1 MSKIFKII
9 ITTTKSGINIGEK
22 KPYGHFLETLDH
34 IPGSV
39 IRGAFAKMLN
49 QENENLF
56 NTLFENDNKIS
67 FTDLYS
73 EPETSKTG
81 FSIPIPMTAVS
92 CKYESGFCTE
102 YDEDGKE
109 ENSLPH
115 GVFDTLIHQLIFDQF
130 KDKISIAFQPRCPK
144 CGERVEPFTGYYGLI
159 DAFEKRDHTNCR
171 TARNKHYTEYMT
183 VCAKGECPRSYKKTK
198 TTTQRT
204 TKVAISRMREVSQ
217 DQMLYSVESI
227 AKDQSFSGLVTV
239 SDENLAND
247 VEKYLKMP
255 VCHSSEGRNL
265 EKSSMRLGGGISR
278 GFGQIEIKVNDYI
291 YKDSVEDIESR
302 ITSLNNKITETAQF
316 YSHFAKES
324 LNLGGGYFAIDL
336 ISDAIVLD
344 DFLKSS
350 LEISGDYL
358 QKILDVNCNIKL
370 IGRYSQIVEHSGWSW
385 AWKLPKGKD
394 QAIQRGS
401 VFLYQ
406 CEDLNS
412 LYKPLFDLQEMG
424 IGQKREVGYGRIMVC
439 NPFHEEVYCS

>member
-22 KPYGHFLETLDH
+22 KPYGHFLETLDY

-39 IRGAFAKMLN
+39 IRGAFAKMIK
-49 QENENLF
+49 QEDENLF
-56 NTLFENDNKIS
+56 NTLFENNNEIS

-73 EPETSKTG
+73 EPKIPKTG
-81 FSIPIPMTAVS
+81 LSIPIPMTAVS

-102 YDEDGKE
+102 YDEDGKKE
-109 ENSLPH
+109 DTPPH
-115 GVFDTLIHQLIFDQF
+115 GVFDTLIHQLIFNQF
-130 KDKISIAFQPRCPK
+130 GDKISIAFQPRCPK
-144 CGERVEPFTGYYGLI
+144 CGERVEPFSGYCGLI
-159 DAFEKRDHTNCR
+159 DASKKRDHSDCKIAKNED
-171 TARNKHYTEYMT
+171 YTEYSA

-198 TTTQRT
+198 ITTQRT
-204 TKVAISRMREVSQ
+204 TKVAISRRREVSQ

-227 AKDQSFSGLVTV
+227 AKEESFSGLVIV

-247 VEKYLKMP
+247 VKCYLR
-255 VCHSSEGRNL
+255 HD
-265 EKSSMRLGGGISR
+265 SMRLGGGISR
-278 GFGQIEIKVNDYI
+278 GFGQIKIQVNDYSS
-291 YKDSVEDIESR
+291 KDSVEDIESR

-316 YSHFAKES
+316 YSHFANGSLS
-324 LNLGGGYFAIDL
+324 LNGGYFAIDL

-350 LEISGDYL
+350 FKISGDYL
-358 QKILDVNCNIKL
+358 KKMLGVNCNIKL
-370 IGRYSQIVEHSGWSW
+370 VGRYYQMIEHSGWSW

-401 VFLYQ
+401 VFLCQ
-406 CEDLNS
+406 CEDINS
-412 LYKPLFDLQEMG
+412 LYKPLFDLQETG